1 MGNGASV
8 KVHMDRLKRNQTTS
22 YEVRKFVECFAGY
35 CSKDKTSRALRGP
48 AWRSIDNNG
57 NGYVSLAEA
66 GAWIKQ
72 TLLDYM
78 PWNPDFCDAL
88 YEKFY
93 PSYIRSFKDAADA
106 GKDREIPGVDAS
118 TDDYLQK
125 GEFRIFCAYLCA
137 YAVMYDAFNKIDCV
151 DGDEERKFEK
161 AAWDAAYS
169 SFVGSP
175 LVALNACATS
185 PSLAEAAYSEM
196 DADGKGAVLLIEF
209 CSWIKN
215 KEIQMGTELGNTLN
229 LGD

>member
-8 KVHMDRLKRNQTTS
+8 KVQMDRLKANNTTS
-22 YEVRKFVECFAGY
+22 YEVRKFCECFSGY
-35 CSKDKTSRALRGP
+35 CGKDKTSRALRGP
-48 AWRSIDNNG
+48 GWRSIDYNG
-57 NGYVSLAEA
+57 NGYVSLAETGNWVKA
-66 GAWIKQ
+66 

-78 PWNPDFCDAL
+78 PWKPDFCESL

-106 GKDREIPGVDAS
+106 GKDRPIAGMEATS
-118 TDDYLQK
+118 DDYLQK

-137 YAVMYDAFNKIDCV
+137 YAVMFDAFYKIDCV

-161 AAWDAAYS
+161 PAWDAQYS
-169 SFVGSP
+169 AFVGSP

-185 PSLAEAAYSEM
+185 PALAEAAYSEM

-209 CSWIKN
+209 CSWIKS
-215 KEIQMGTELGNTLN
+215 KEVMMQTDLGKTLD